1 MKSGTEKIKKE
12 LLDTVEKY
20 REAKEKQKNDFYF
33 DLAWVQ
39 GRLLFDIALTFVMC
53 IGDCHIYN
61 TELLEYIK
69 IQYLVV
75 DDNPDR
81 IRRLDVI
88 TEYEQKYTDLL
99 DDINTNVYNEDE
111 LEEKFEILES
121 YESKVRENKDRCFHR
136 FYMDVRHIAN
146 LRLESLINYGNTPK
160 HILAV
165 YKHLEAYRYLQ
176 YNLFKTHSASVTVQS
191 ELQYNEGINDSV
203 KQTIIQSY
211 KNQEDLAYEQLFGE
225 IYEIECDGDV
235 DIFLR

>member
-1 MKSGTEKIKKE
+1 
-12 LLDTVEKY
+12 
-20 REAKEKQKNDFYF
+20 
-33 DLAWVQ
+33 
-39 GRLLFDIALTFVMC
+39 MC

-121 YESKVRENKDRCFHR
+121 YESKVRENKDRCFTV
-136 FYMDVRHIAN
+136 FIWM
-146 LRLESLINYGNTPK
+146 SG
-160 HILAV
+160 ILPTFVLKA
-165 YKHLEAYRYLQ
+165 
-176 YNLFKTHSASVTVQS
+176 
-191 ELQYNEGINDSV
+191 
-203 KQTIIQSY
+203 
-211 KNQEDLAYEQLFGE
+211 
-225 IYEIECDGDV
+225 
-235 DIFLR
+235 